1 LTWSKHTTVTPPNL
15 ALRDCPLARIDHD
28 NNKLYL
34 IRKSDYSELWVLD
47 LLALRWANL
56 ETFGQ
61 RSGNYASNPSFAI
74 RDGQLYALGG
84 QLGVGP
90 AGKKANHVHRL
101 TLSPHISTRES
112 RLKSRVARMF
122 QDDYTDVV
130 FFLAGEE
137 EAEGDSSSNSSSS
150 NNNSSNSSSSNS
162 SSSNSSSSNSNSNRR
177 RSLRAHR
184 SILCQ
189 NDFFRGLLQGRFS
202 EGVPRHQTTTTT
214 TTTTTTPE
222 AITQQQQQQQQQEG
236 SSLCFQVTL
245 PDTDYDSFYALLQF
259 YYEQLD
265 LSDPAVDLAGLY
277 RLADEYLEEDL
288 KKEIVAYLGNQ
299 VAGKD
304 ALRLYEAALGLFECP
319 VTMSLKRKAEE
330 IIANDLEKV
339 AKTEEFSQFCRDN
352 CDVMPQ
358 FTLAI
363 AQRTIKQ

>member
-1 LTWSKHTTVTPPNL
+1 MTTL
-15 ALRDCPLARIDHD
+15 M
-28 NNKLYL
+28 
-34 IRKSDYSELWVLD
+34 W
-47 LLALRWANL
+47 
-56 ETFGQ
+56 
-61 RSGNYASNPSFAI
+61 
-74 RDGQLYALGG
+74 
-84 QLGVGP
+84 
-90 AGKKANHVHRL
+90 
-101 TLSPHISTRES
+101 
-112 RLKSRVARMF
+112 
-122 QDDYTDVV
+122 

-137 EAEGDSSSNSSSS
+137 EAEGDSSSSSSS
-150 NNNSSNSSSSNS
+150 
-162 SSSNSSSSNSNSNRR
+162 SNSNRR

-202 EGVPRHQTTTTT
+202 EGVPGHQT

-222 AITQQQQQQQQQEG
+222 AITQQQQQQEG